1 MKLRET
7 NRFHVVRLPGIILFG
22 QLAFL
27 SLGPFHCRSGPPEQ
41 GIKGCFLLLFS

>member
-27 SLGPFHCRSGPPEQ
+27 RLGPFHRRSGPPEQ
-41 GIKGCFLLLFS
+41 GIKARSLLRFS